1 MHMDSYSLLCLPVLR
16 VLKVPFRSSRGGI
29 VAAVR
34 NNWQFVVVGLAV
46 AAEDEQAD
54 VLVFVEKD
62 KFVRVQ
68 SLPQE
73 YRA

>member
-1 MHMDSYSLLCLPVLR
+1 MHMDSHSLLCLPVPR
-16 VLKVPFRSSRGGI
+16 VLKVPFRLSRGGV